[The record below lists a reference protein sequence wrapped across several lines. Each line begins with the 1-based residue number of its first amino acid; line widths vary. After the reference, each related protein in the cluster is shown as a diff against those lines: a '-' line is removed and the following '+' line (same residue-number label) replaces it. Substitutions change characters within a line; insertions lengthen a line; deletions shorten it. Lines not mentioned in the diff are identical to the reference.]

1 MAVTLAKYHLHEISL
16 ESLICYIISTMMEN
30 ITKHIRPLRLGGLPE
45 DMRRTLKEVR
55 EKRGWT
61 QRDVASHLGL
71 TQTHVS
77 GIESGKIVPRYDT
90 LLELVRIL
98 DRDLLMVPRA
108 LVPVVQ
114 SLIRDHLQADQK
126 GEGEERSLYADGDE
140 DSTQEPRD
148 EV

>member
-1 MAVTLAKYHLHEISL
+1 
-16 ESLICYIISTMMEN
+16 
-30 ITKHIRPLRLGGLPE
+30 
-45 DMRRTLKEVR
+45 MRRALKEAR

-61 QRDVASHLGL
+61 QRDLASRLGL
-71 TQTHVS
+71 TQTHIS

-114 SLIRDHLQADQK
+114 SLIRDHLRPDQK
-126 GEGEERSLYADGDE
+126 GEGEERSLYADDADE
-140 DSTQEPRD
+140 ESTQGAAR
-148 EV
+148 

>member
-1 MAVTLAKYHLHEISL
+1 M
-16 ESLICYIISTMMEN
+16 N
-30 ITKHIRPLRLGGLPE
+30 NDITKHIRPLRLKGLPE

-61 QRDVASHLGL
+61 QRDLASRLGL
-71 TQTHVS
+71 TQTHIS

-114 SLIRDHLQADQK
+114 SLIRDHVQPDQK